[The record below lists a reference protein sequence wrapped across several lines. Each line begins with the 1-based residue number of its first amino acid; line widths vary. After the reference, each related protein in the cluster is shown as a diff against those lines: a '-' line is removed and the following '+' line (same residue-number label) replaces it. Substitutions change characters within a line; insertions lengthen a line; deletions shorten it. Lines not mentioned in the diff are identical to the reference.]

1 MEFSV
6 FIAQKT
12 SGLYF
17 SRYRWYILCTFR
29 SGFRYFFIVQFGK

>member
-1 MEFSV
+1 MEFLV

-17 SRYRWYILCTFR
+17 SRYRWYILFTFK
-29 SGFRYFFIVQFGK
+29 SGFRYFFIVQFVK